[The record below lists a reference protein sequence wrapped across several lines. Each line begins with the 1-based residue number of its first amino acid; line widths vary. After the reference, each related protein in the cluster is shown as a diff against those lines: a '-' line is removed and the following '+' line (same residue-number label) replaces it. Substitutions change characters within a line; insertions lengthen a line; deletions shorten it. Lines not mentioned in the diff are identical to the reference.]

1 MELAENEGAV
11 KELVQKGE
19 KMIEQLEKG
28 WGLWVISSINDDSC
42 FLLLIKI
49 TLSIQKVCL
58 QTRPI
63 LAWTLCV
70 KNGRAART

>member
-28 WGLWVISSINDDSC
+28 RGLWVISSIHDVSG

-49 TLSIQKVCL
+49 TLSIYTEGCL
-58 QTRPI
+58 QTRPV
-63 LAWTLCV
+63 LAWTL
-70 KNGRAART
+70 

>member
-28 WGLWVISSINDDSC
+28 RGLWVISSINDDSC

-63 LAWTLCV
+63 LVLTLCV